1 MELTRLETHKSH
13 AGTQNALAGLRR
25 WQLERDDESDPGGRI
40 YKDSAG
46 TIFHS
51 VTRILSATAPE
62 QQQEALRKWLERP
75 NSEADRSLAAERG
88 TLTHSHAE
96 YLLKTANKLVRNTA
110 NRRGLWRTGTDGL
123 ERAPKAITAWAMEK
137 AIQGAPS
144 PSWSA
149 SGYARGLRHWIAQH
163 VTAIHA
169 VEFSVH
175 SLHGFAGSADGL
187 LDIDGCCSVVDWKT
201 TRKSAH
207 ACMETVLEGYRC
219 QAAAYVLGLKERTGI
234 EVDQAAIVLA
244 RRTGAPSVTL
254 VRGQELRDAE
264 QRFLERCAR
273 YFDSLTSGTSQ

>member
-1 MELTRLETHKSH
+1 MVLTV

-46 TIFHS
+46 TIYHS

-75 NSEADRSLAAERG
+75 NSEGDRALAAERG
-88 TLTHSHAE
+88 TLMHSHAE

-123 ERAPKAITAWAMEK
+123 ERAPKAITAWGLEK

-149 SGYARGLRHWIAQH
+149 SGYARGLRHWIAQNI
-163 VTAIHA
+163 TAIHA

-175 SLHGFAGSADGL
+175 SQHGFAGSADGL
-187 LDIDGCCSVVDWKT
+187 LDIAGTLSVVDWKST
-201 TRKSAH
+201 KKSAH
-207 ACMETVLEGYRC
+207 ACMDTVLEGYRC

-264 QRFLERCAR
+264 QRFLERCSR
-273 YFDSLTSGTSQ
+273 YFSDICSTA

>member
-1 MELTRLETHKSH
+1 MTVT
-13 AGTQNALAGLRR
+13 GTQDALAGLRR

-40 YKDSAG
+40 YRDGTG
-46 TIFHS
+46 TIYHS

-62 QQQEALRKWLERP
+62 AQQEALRKWLERP
-75 NSEADRSLAAERG
+75 GSEGDRALAAERG

-110 NRRGLWRTGTDGL
+110 NRRGLWRTGSDGL
-123 ERAPKAITAWAMEK
+123 ERAPKAITAWGLEK

-149 SGYARGLRHWIAQH
+149 SGYARGLRHWIAKN

-175 SLHGFAGSADGL
+175 SLHGFAGSADAL
-187 LDIDGCCSVVDWKT
+187 ADVDGVTTVCDWKT
-201 TRKSAH
+201 TKKSAH
-207 ACMETVLEGYRC
+207 ACMETVLEGYKC

-244 RRTGAPSVTL
+244 RRTGAPAVTI
-254 VRGQELRDAE
+254 VKGQELKDAE
-264 QRFLERCAR
+264 QRFLERCSR
-273 YFDSLTSGTSQ
+273 YFDNLTAVS

>member
-1 MELTRLETHKSH
+1 MVLTV

-46 TIFHS
+46 TIYHS

-75 NSEADRSLAAERG
+75 NSEGDRALAAERG
-88 TLTHSHAE
+88 TLMHSHAE

-123 ERAPKAITAWAMEK
+123 ERAPKAITAWGLEK

-149 SGYARGLRHWIAQH
+149 SGYARGLRHWIAQNI
-163 VTAIHA
+163 TAIHA

-175 SLHGFAGSADGL
+175 SQHGFAGSADGL
-187 LDIDGCCSVVDWKT
+187 LDIAGTLSVVDWKT
-201 TRKSAH
+201 TRKSAY
-207 ACMETVLEGYRC
+207 ADMDMVLEGYQC
-219 QAAAYVLGLKERTGI
+219 QAGAYSLGLTERTGI
-234 EVDQAAIVLA
+234 QVEQAAIVLA

>member
-1 MELTRLETHKSH
+1 MTVLER
-13 AGTQNALAGLRR
+13 QEALAGLRR

-46 TIFHS
+46 TIYHS

-75 NSEADRSLAAERG
+75 NSEGDRALAAERG
-88 TLTHSHAE
+88 TLMHSHAE

-123 ERAPKAITAWAMEK
+123 ERAPKAITAWGLEK

-149 SGYARGLRHWIAQH
+149 SGYARGLRHWIAQNI
-163 VTAIHA
+163 TAIHA

-175 SLHGFAGSADGL
+175 SQHGFAGSADGL
-187 LDIDGCCSVVDWKT
+187 LDIAGTLSVVDWKST
-201 TRKSAH
+201 KKSAH
-207 ACMETVLEGYRC
+207 ACMDTVLEGYRC

-264 QRFLERCAR
+264 QRFLERCSR
-273 YFDSLTSGTSQ
+273 YFSDICSTA